1 MTAPRRAPALW
12 LASLAGFYAVW
23 LWLVFGP
30 AGGWVGVRSHWPIAV
45 AMAIGSYFAGSTPMG
60 GGTVGFPIL
69 VLLLGLPAALG
80 REFSFATQS
89 VGMVSASVLILAR
102 GQALAWP
109 VLRGAIVGATLGL
122 PVGMLVLAPRIPDLW
137 AKVVFSI
144 AWASFGVVH
153 LYRTADFATQTSQT
167 VGDPGTAFRRAVM
180 VSALASATIVA
191 LTGVGVDLFIYALLV
206 LLHRADLRIAVPTAV
221 VSMAYTS
228 LLGLMIT
235 LSTTGLTPDVYENWL
250 AAAPIVILGAP
261 IGAVMVGIV
270 DRRFTLRLVA
280 ALCLLQFAWAMYRE
294 RALLGTAG
302 LLVSLVAV
310 GACVMLFER
319 LRAVGRAA
327 RGS

>member
-1 MTAPRRAPALW
+1 M
-12 LASLAGFYAVW
+12 
-23 LWLVFGP
+23 
-30 AGGWVGVRSHWPIAV
+30 RSHWPIAV
-45 AMAIGSYFAGSTPMG
+45 AMAIGSYFAGSTPLG
-60 GGTVGFPIL
+60 GGTVRFPIL
-69 VLLLGLPAALG
+69 VLLLGLPVALG
-80 REFSFATQS
+80 RDFGFATQS

-102 GQALAWP
+102 GQAPAWP
-109 VLRGAIVGATLGL
+109 VLRG
-122 PVGMLVLAPRIPDLW
+122 
-137 AKVVFSI
+137 
-144 AWASFGVVH
+144 
-153 LYRTADFATQTSQT
+153 
-167 VGDPGTAFRRAVM
+167 
-180 VSALASATIVA
+180 
-191 LTGVGVDLFIYALLV
+191 
-206 LLHRADLRIAVPTAV
+206 AV

-235 LSTTGLTPDVYENWL
+235 LSTTGLTPEVYENWL

-280 ALCLLQFAWAMYRE
+280 ALCLLQFAWAMYRA

>member
-1 MTAPRRAPALW
+1 
-12 LASLAGFYAVW
+12 
-23 LWLVFGP
+23 
-30 AGGWVGVRSHWPIAV
+30 
-45 AMAIGSYFAGSTPMG
+45 
-60 GGTVGFPIL
+60 
-69 VLLLGLPAALG
+69 
-80 REFSFATQS
+80 
-89 VGMVSASVLILAR
+89 
-102 GQALAWP
+102 
-109 VLRGAIVGATLGL
+109 
-122 PVGMLVLAPRIPDLW
+122 ML
-137 AKVVFSI
+137 
-144 AWASFGVVH
+144 
-153 LYRTADFATQTSQT
+153 
-167 VGDPGTAFRRAVM
+167 

-221 VSMAYTS
+221 VSTAYTS

-235 LSTTGLTPDVYENWL
+235 LFATGLTPELYENWL

-280 ALCLLQFAWAMYRE
+280 ALCLLQFAWAMYRA